1 MIGVDLFLQ
10 LAEKILNKDLK
21 SDTSQRDAIT
31 SDKNTSLYIIAGPGS
46 GKTTVM
52 ALRVLKLIFVDGEEP
67 GSIVLTT
74 FTRRAAQELR
84 SRVLGWGDELRQGLR
99 NEINDEDVLRT
110 AEGVDLN
117 KMYVGT
123 LDSLAEDI
131 MAEFKSPGEIEP
143 VVIDDFVS
151 TSIML
156 RYGLFENGRHK
167 SPSLENFLKQVNGE
181 GSGDLNARQKAKL
194 LLNIKDQIYTNVV
207 NLDDLKRDAAGDKGI
222 LRLTQ
227 ALDSYFS
234 QLEERNLLD
243 FGKLETIFYNKIING
258 DLNTFLSNL
267 KFIMVDE
274 YQDTN
279 LLQENIYFNMA
290 RSAIENGGGIIVVG
304 DDDQSLYRFRGATVE
319 LFRDF
324 ISRFKSFTGVK
335 ARAINL
341 FTNYRSSIEI
351 IDFVNSFV
359 KLDKKYQES
368 RVPGKPQISPP
379 SSSKKSGVPIF
390 GIFKDEIEDLVESVS
405 EFITKIVKDDGFEYE
420 NGEKVSLNRKL
431 GSASDLAI
439 LMYSPQE
446 YSSGGKERL
455 PLILSNE
462 LKTDG
467 INIKVFNPRGRDI
480 STEPALKNLLG
491 LMLDIIDGDQSIQDS
506 IPNFPND
513 IKDVFTDWRSSA
525 KAFLDK
531 NKNLLVNRKKLQ
543 DYLDES
549 KNFVLNNGHSKK
561 VTIHINKI
569 IYDLIGWMPDLHND
583 LVGLAYLELI
593 TRAVE
598 QSAMIEPL
606 AGVINVGPG
615 REKIKELSVKDIIW
629 DILVPI
635 ATNSVDIN
643 EDLLETVPSDRI
655 NVLSIHQSKG
665 LEFPL
670 VIVDVGSDF
679 TGNYWKQGFKRFP
692 TKVGSTSSLEEFIL
706 NYSPLGKPSIEPIDR
721 DFNDLYRDYFVAYS
735 RPQDCLVLV
744 GLTTSINDKVKN
756 IATGWTRDSQNKW
769 KELSKYVKLI

>member
-1 MIGVDLFLQ
+1 MIDINLFLE
-10 LAEKILNKDLK
+10 LAEKILDKDLK
-21 SDTSQRDAIT
+21 SDKSQQDAIT
-31 SDKNTSLYIIAGPGS
+31 SDKDTSLYIIAGPGS

-52 ALRVLKLIFVDGEEP
+52 ALRVLKLIFVDGEDP
-67 GSIVLTT
+67 GSMVLTT

-99 NEINDEDVLRT
+99 NEIQNEDVLRT
-110 AEGVDLN
+110 VESVDLN

-123 LDSLAEDI
+123 LDSLAQDI

-156 RYGLFENGRHK
+156 RYGLFEGGRHN
-167 SPSLENFLKQVNGE
+167 SPSLENFLKSIE
-181 GSGDLNARQKAKL
+181 SDGSGNLNVRQKAKL
-194 LLNIKDQIYTNVV
+194 LLAIKDQIFTNMV
-207 NLDDLKRDAAGDKGI
+207 NLEDLKRDSTDDKGI

-234 QLEERNLLD
+234 QLDERNLLD
-243 FGKLETIFYNKIING
+243 FGKLETIFYNKIKSG
-258 DLNTFLSNL
+258 DLNTFLSKL

-290 RSAIENGGGIIVVG
+290 QSAIKNGGGIVVVG

-324 ISRFKSFTGVK
+324 VSRFKLLTRVE
-335 ARAINL
+335 ARVIYL
-341 FTNYRSSIEI
+341 STNYRSTVEI
-351 IDFVNSFV
+351 INFVNTFV
-359 KLDKKYQES
+359 KLDEKYQES

-379 SSSKKSGVPIF
+379 SSGKKSGVPIF
-390 GIFKDEIEDLVESVS
+390 GIFKDNIEDLVEAIS

-420 NGEKVSLNRKL
+420 KGENISLNRKL
-431 GSASDLAI
+431 GSASDLAV

-446 YSSGGKERL
+446 YSSRGKERL
-455 PLILSNE
+455 PLILSNK
-462 LKTDG
+462 LMTDG

-480 STEPALKNLLG
+480 STEPALKILLG
-491 LMLDIIDGDQSIQDS
+491 LLLDIIDGDQSIQDS
-506 IPNFPND
+506 ITNLP
-513 IKDVFTDWRSSA
+513 KDVVKVFIDWRSSA
-525 KAFLDK
+525 KAFLNK
-531 NKNLLVNRKKLQ
+531 NKNLLVNRKTLQ
-543 DYLDES
+543 DYIDES
-549 KNFVLNNGHSKK
+549 KNFVLNNGNSKK

-569 IYDLIGWMPDLHND
+569 IYDLIGWMPELHND

-606 AGVINVGPG
+606 SGVINVGPG
-615 REKIKELSVKDIIW
+615 NERIKNLSIKDIIW
-629 DILVPI
+629 DVMVPV

-655 NVLSIHQSKG
+655 NILSIHQSKG

-679 TGNYWKQGFKRFP
+679 VREHWKQGFKRFP
-692 TKVGSTSSLEEFIL
+692 TKVGSTSKLEEFIL
-706 NYSPLGKPSIEPIDR
+706 KYSPLGIPSIKPKDR

-744 GLTTSINDKVKN
+744 GLTASINGKVRN
-756 IATGWTRDSQNKW
+756 IATGWTRDEKNKW
-769 KELSKYVKLI
+769 NELSKYVKLI

>member
-1 MIGVDLFLQ
+1 MIDINLFLE
-10 LAEKILNKDLK
+10 LAEKILDKDLK
-21 SDTSQRDAIT
+21 SDKSQQDAIT
-31 SDKNTSLYIIAGPGS
+31 SDKDTSLYIIAGPGS

-52 ALRVLKLIFVDGEEP
+52 ALRVLKLIFVDGEDP
-67 GSIVLTT
+67 GSMVLTT

-99 NEINDEDVLRT
+99 NQIQNEDVLRT
-110 AEGVDLN
+110 VESVDLN

-123 LDSLAEDI
+123 LDSLAQDI

-156 RYGLFENGRHK
+156 RYGLFEGGRHN
-167 SPSLENFLKQVNGE
+167 SPSLENFLKSIE
-181 GSGDLNARQKAKL
+181 SDGSGNLNVRQKAKL
-194 LLNIKDQIYTNVV
+194 LLAIRDQIFTNMV
-207 NLDDLKRDAAGDKGI
+207 NLEDLKRDSTDDKGI

-234 QLEERNLLD
+234 QLDERNLLD
-243 FGKLETIFYNKIING
+243 FGKLETIFYNKIKSG
-258 DLNTFLSNL
+258 DLNTFLSKL

-290 RSAIENGGGIIVVG
+290 QSAIKNGGGIVVVG

-324 ISRFKSFTGVK
+324 VSRFKLLTRVE
-335 ARAINL
+335 ARVIYL
-341 FTNYRSSIEI
+341 STNYRSTVEI
-351 IDFVNSFV
+351 INFVNTFV
-359 KLDKKYQES
+359 KLDEKYQES

-379 SSSKKSGVPIF
+379 SSGKKSGVPIF
-390 GIFKDEIEDLVESVS
+390 GIFKDNIEDLVEAIS

-420 NGEKVSLNRKL
+420 KGENISLNRKL
-431 GSASDLAI
+431 GSASDLAV

-446 YSSGGKERL
+446 YSSRGKERL
-455 PLILSNE
+455 PLILSNK
-462 LKTDG
+462 LMTDG

-480 STEPALKNLLG
+480 STEPALKILLG
-491 LMLDIIDGDQSIQDS
+491 LLLDIIDGDQSIQDS
-506 IPNFPND
+506 ITNLP
-513 IKDVFTDWRSSA
+513 KDVVEVFMDWRSSA
-525 KAFLDK
+525 KAFLNK
-531 NKNLLVNRKKLQ
+531 NKNLLVNRKTLQ
-543 DYLDES
+543 DYIDES
-549 KNFVLNNGHSKK
+549 KNFVLNNGNSKK

-569 IYDLIGWMPDLHND
+569 IYDLIGWMPELHND

-606 AGVINVGPG
+606 SGVINVGPG
-615 REKIKELSVKDIIW
+615 NERIKNLSIKDIIW
-629 DILVPI
+629 DVMVPV

-655 NVLSIHQSKG
+655 NILSIHQSKG

-679 TGNYWKQGFKRFP
+679 VREHWKQAFKRFP
-692 TKVGSTSSLEEFIL
+692 TKVGSTSKLEEFIL
-706 NYSPLGKPSIEPIDR
+706 KYSPLGIPSIKPIDR

-744 GLTTSINDKVKN
+744 GLTASINGKVRN
-756 IATGWTRDSQNKW
+756 IATGWTRDEKNKW
-769 KELSKYVKLI
+769 NELSKYVKLI